1 MFETAACVIYDIQA
15 FQFLNAF
22 QLHIVNNKLF
32 IFSSEVN
39 HSQEVNLSPS
49 FTWLSVFCKCHTSL
63 CMWTNHKLRIQ
74 FESAKFTMRGWTYS
88 VLSKQNQ
95 SWNPEFVEFTL
106 WYRPQDTYQCLFWH
120 IIPHISFSSTLEL
133 IR

>member
-88 VLSKQNQ
+88 VCQSKTNPGTLSLLN
-95 SWNPEFVEFTL
+95 SLCGTGHRTPISAYFGTL
-106 WYRPQDTYQCLFWH
+106 SLTYLF
-120 IIPHISFSSTLEL
+120 PVP
-133 IR
+133 